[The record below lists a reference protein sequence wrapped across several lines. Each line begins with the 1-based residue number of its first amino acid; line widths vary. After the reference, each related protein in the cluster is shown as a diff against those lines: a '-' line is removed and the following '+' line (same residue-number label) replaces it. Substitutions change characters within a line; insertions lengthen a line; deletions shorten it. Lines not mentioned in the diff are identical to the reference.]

1 MKTDSVDGGV
11 AVRVWRGRRAR
22 VCQHAQGTTMK
33 ALFLL
38 AATLAASTAGAAVTP
53 APSTFRIG
61 GVDFALPLPTGYCVP
76 QGKQIDIAQLIA
88 AADPNSVTHLTLMKC
103 GVEITTGANDYT
115 LIKTPKTALVA
126 AVDRPT
132 LLASLGAEFDKPET
146 LKYLQSDAFDKK
158 VSEDAGKVIPGK
170 PQFTGDIKPLGRDDV
185 CAYLGGTTKVVGN
198 GASYSQAVGTCITS
212 IGKRVVVVNRYGIR
226 ADEAGVAILLRQAKA
241 LALTIKTSS
250 PS

>member
-1 MKTDSVDGGV
+1 
-11 AVRVWRGRRAR
+11 
-22 VCQHAQGTTMK
+22 MK

-38 AATLAASTAGAAVTP
+38 TATLAASTVGAAVTP

-61 GVDFALPLPTGYCVP
+61 GVEFALPLPTGYCMP

-88 AADPNSVTHLTLMKC
+88 AADPNSVTHLTLVRC
-103 GVEITTGANDYT
+103 GVEMTTGANDYT
-115 LIKTPKTALVA
+115 LIKTPKTALVV

-132 LLASLGAEFDKPET
+132 LLKSLGAEFDNPET

-158 VSEDAGKVIPGK
+158 VSEDLGKVIPGK
-170 PQFTGDIKPLGRDDV
+170 PQFAGDIKPLGRDDV
-185 CAYLGGTTKVVGN
+185 CAYLGGTTKVEGN

-212 IGKRVVVVNRYGIR
+212 IGKRVVVVNRYGVR
-226 ADEAGVAILLRQAKA
+226 TDSAGVVALLRQARA